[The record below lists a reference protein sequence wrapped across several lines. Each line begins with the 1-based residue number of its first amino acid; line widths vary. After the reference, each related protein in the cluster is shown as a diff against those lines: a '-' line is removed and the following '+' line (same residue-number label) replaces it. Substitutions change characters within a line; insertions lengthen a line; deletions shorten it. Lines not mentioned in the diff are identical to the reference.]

1 MIKLNVELPGVTLG
15 LLEADGVRIGPA
27 PPGLVQLIAKIAGET
42 QRAFSLESLADTES
56 TRAVRAMFR
65 RWGVDPSKYRPSS
78 EALMRRVV
86 QGKGLYHVS
95 NVVDIGNLGSIET
108 GWPYGL
114 YDRDK
119 IRPPIS
125 FRHGAHDEMYE
136 GIGKRAWHL
145 AGRPVLADAQGP
157 FGSPISDS
165 TRTMVT
171 ESTDSVLGIIYAP
184 EHSSQSSIE
193 VALSLL
199 GESLTQYAAARA
211 IRFGLSPRKAEIG
224 KSNVEFQ

>member
-15 LLEADGVRIGPA
+15 VLEADGVRVGPA
-27 PPGLVQLIAKIAGET
+27 PPDLVQLIGKISGEI
-42 QRAFSLESLADTES
+42 QRAFSLETLADAES
-56 TRAVRAMFR
+56 TRWVRAMFR
-65 RWGVDPSKYRPSS
+65 EWGVDPSKYRASS

-114 YDRDK
+114 YDIGK
-119 IRPPIS
+119 INQPIT
-125 FRHGAHDEMYE
+125 FRRGAHTEMYE
-136 GIGKRAWHL
+136 GIAKRAWHL
-145 AGRPVLADAQGP
+145 AGRPILADVRGP

-171 ESTDSVLGIIYAP
+171 ESTESVLGIIYAP
-184 EHSSQSSIE
+184 GQASQNGIE
-193 VALSLL
+193 GALSRL
-199 GESLTQYAAARA
+199 GERLVQFAAASAISSGIFSLT
-211 IRFGLSPRKAEIG
+211 AE
-224 KSNVEFQ
+224 SNP